1 MSKLGFSV
9 YCSTFKEIETRLPSY
24 AQEGSLV
31 FTSLHIAEEM
41 NAAYFDDVEHMLKA
55 LKKMGVQIPVKL

>member
-9 YCSTFKEIETRLPSY
+9 YCSTFKKIETRLPSY

-41 NAAYFDDVEHMLKA
+41 NAAYFDDVEHM
-55 LKKMGVQIPVKL
+55 